1 MTHPRLHRYLTTA
14 LLIVL
19 FVSSRAFAQSPIDP
33 GKLPARTSFY
43 LCWHGSPS
51 GDARKSNSLYALWD
65 DPDFAPARA
74 ALFTNFVTSSHSNSA
89 QEKPRVSPEDLQQYV
104 TLLDNSFLV
113 GYIRQPESHVPAKAP
128 TSAASASGS
137 KTAAPPAWN
146 GMFLIYDRSEKE
158 ALLSKAVLQMRSGEK
173 DIPKLTELTVAGV
186 PSLKVER
193 KSSITYWAEFGKYAV
208 SANELPVFEEVLNVV
223 NGKPAAAVL
232 AESASYQEAR
242 PLLTGGILEFFL
254 PIPRPDEFN
263 VDSSNATVN
272 QLKPLISA
280 LKLESIHSIAG
291 RLSLEGAKSHVT
303 GAILGDTSAGT
314 LFDVWSDGQANPV
327 SMGYLPPDTVQYGET
342 EFNLPGIYNTLKH
355 AFSSM
360 NNGQVSTTN
369 ALEQMAQT
377 RLGMPLS
384 DALNVVTGEI
394 AWIQTSPTLDDSQKV
409 YLFGLR
415 NKPDALKL
423 TRSIMGDQITSERNE
438 GSTTFLKISTHGG
451 QSSAGLAQWHFYY
464 LAMNPNLLFGA
475 SKTETLRKYAAQTP
489 ADLDAT
495 QLKGLLAA
503 RALLP
508 QKLNGFSYFDFQKVD
523 WPGLQAKWAADA
535 NKAAQ
540 TAKSTEESNSNK
552 KMADWLTQVNPA
564 VFSRHLHTMSGGS
577 WKDAKGVHFDH
588 WLD

>member
-1 MTHPRLHRYLTTA
+1 MTNSRLYRYLTA

-19 FVSSRAFAQSPIDP
+19 FVSTRAGAQSPIDP
-33 GKLPARTSFY
+33 GKLPARTTFY
-43 LCWHGSPS
+43 FCWHGSPS
-51 GDARKSNSLYALWD
+51 GDVRKSNSLYALWD

-74 ALFTNFVTSSHSNSA
+74 SLFTNLTTSNNST
-89 QEKPRVSPEDLQQYV
+89 QDKPRVSSEELQQYV
-104 TLLDNSFLV
+104 TLLDNAFLV
-113 GYIRQPESHVPAKAP
+113 GYIRQPESHTTAKAP
-128 TSAASASGS
+128 ASAPPASASKS
-137 KTAAPPAWN
+137 PAPPAWN
-146 GMFLIYDRSEKE
+146 GMFFIYDRSGKE
-158 ALLSKAVLQMRSGEK
+158 ALLSKTVLQMRSAEK

-193 KSSITYWAEFGKYAV
+193 KSGITYWAEFDKYAV
-208 SANELPVFEEVLNVV
+208 CASELSVFEEILNVV
-223 NGKPAAAVL
+223 NGKPAPSVL
-232 AESASYQEAR
+232 VQSPSYLEAR
-242 PLLTGGILEFFL
+242 ALLTGGILEFFL
-254 PIPRPDEFN
+254 QIPRPDEVN

-291 RLSLEGAKSHVT
+291 RVSLEGAKSHLI
-303 GAILGDTSAGT
+303 GAILGDTAPGT
-314 LFDVWSDGQANPV
+314 LFDVWADGQANPV

-342 EFNLPGIYNTLKH
+342 EFNLTGIYNTLTH
-355 AFSSM
+355 AFNSM
-360 NNGQVSTTN
+360 GNGQNSTTV
-369 ALEQMAQT
+369 ALETMAQT
-377 RLGMPLS
+377 RLGMPLP

-415 NKPDALKL
+415 NESDALKL
-423 TRSIMGDQITSERNE
+423 ARTIMGDQITSERNE
-438 GSTTFLKISTHGG
+438 GNTTFLKISTHGG

-464 LAMNPNLLFGA
+464 LAMNPNVLFA
-475 SKTETLRKYAAQTP
+475 TSKSDTLRKYATQTP
-489 ADLDAT
+489 ADPDAT

-523 WPGLQAKWAADA
+523 WPGLQAKWVADA
-535 NKAAQ
+535 NNAAQ
-540 TAKSTEESNSNK
+540 SAKSTDESKSNK
-552 KMADWLTQVNPA
+552 KMADWLTQVNPE

-588 WLD
+588 WVD